1 MSDAGVL
8 NQSNACFRWF
18 PLPLSVTE
26 SRRNLSG
33 FDHCREAAV
42 VIAPALDF
50 LVHDRQGDLGIIVHE
65 KI

>member
-1 MSDAGVL
+1 MV
-8 NQSNACFRWF
+8 R
-18 PLPLSVTE
+18 LPISITE

-50 LVHDRQGDLGIIVHE
+50 LVHDRQDDLGIIVHE